1 MSPPIDAARLDFAT
15 LAIEKYSIY
24 TLNEASD
31 FKHNVIGYDKE
42 QKRFA
47 YFSAKDS
54 EGEFKIIAYFKGGI
68 IHDQD
73 YKESILPE
81 Y

>member
-1 MSPPIDAARLDFAT
+1 MAPPIDAARLDFAT

-42 QKRFA
+42 
-47 YFSAKDS
+47 
-54 EGEFKIIAYFKGGI
+54 
-68 IHDQD
+68 
-73 YKESILPE
+73 
-81 Y
+81 